1 MKSCLMILLVAVA
14 AAAAERLWPAEINY
28 HEAIGIP
35 RFEAIKQYEE
45 GTDFDGGRIWGGQ
58 AVGAGAQPHLGGLL
72 IDLTNNRQS
81 ICGSSL
87 LSNTR
92 SVTAAHCWR
101 SRNPQ
106 GVVSQGR
113 QFTLV
118 WGTNRLRTGGTRM
131 TTNQVIMHPQYNMNN
146 LNNDVAI
153 IRHNRVNFNNQINRI
168 ALATG
173 SNNYAGTWATA
184 AGFGATGD
192 GPSASNPDKRQTN
205 LLVITN
211 AVCAPRYQTGIVIGS
226 TLCVSTTH
234 GSSTCPGDSG
244 GPLAIGSGNNR
255 ILIGITS
262 FGTSSC
268 TRGHPAGF
276 ARVTSFASW
285 IRGQM

>member
-1 MKSCLMILLVAVA
+1 MKSCLLILLVAVA
-14 AAAAERLWPAEINY
+14 AAAAEYLQPEFNY
-28 HEAIGIP
+28 HEVEGIP
-35 RFEAIKQYEE
+35 KFEAIKQFEE

-58 AVGAGAQPHLGGLL
+58 SVGAGAQPHLGGLV
-72 IDLTNNRQS
+72 ITLTDGRQS

-101 SRNPQ
+101 SLNAQ
-106 GVVSQGR
+106 GQIIQASR
-113 QFTLV
+113 FTIV
-118 WGTNRLRTGGTRM
+118 WASNRLMSGGTRVN
-131 TTNQVIMHPQYNMNN
+131 TNQVFMHPQYNMRS
-146 LNNDVAI
+146 LQNDVAV
-153 IRHNRVNFNNQINRI
+153 IRHNHVNFNNQINRI
-168 ALATG
+168 NLASG
-173 SNNYAGTWATA
+173 SNSYAGTWATA
-184 AGFGATGD
+184 AGFGRNNDVSG
-192 GPSASNPDKRQTN
+192 SSNPDKRQAN

-211 AVCAPRYQTGIVIGS
+211 DVCRRTFGNTIVAS

-262 FGTSSC
+262 FGTQWC
-268 TRGHPAGF
+268 TRGFPAGF
-276 ARVTSFASW
+276 ARVTSFNSW